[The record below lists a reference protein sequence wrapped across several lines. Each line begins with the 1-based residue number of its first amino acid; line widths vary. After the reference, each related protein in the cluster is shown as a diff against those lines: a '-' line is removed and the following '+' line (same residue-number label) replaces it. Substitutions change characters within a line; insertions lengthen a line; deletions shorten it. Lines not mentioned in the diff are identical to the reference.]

1 MKFLSEFYAIS
12 TRTNY
17 SDAELLYYPIEHT
30 IMEKLYTAE
39 VTATGGRDG
48 HIKSSDGTL
57 NLDIHTP
64 MEMGG
69 QGGGTNPEQLFAAA
83 WGPCYLGALGSVAK
97 TAGVDTTEATVKVQV
112 SFNKDGNAYALSAE
126 LDVHIPG
133 ISTEEAQSLA
143 DKAHKACPYSKA
155 TRGNIEVRVTAL

>member
-1 MKFLSEFYAIS
+1 M
-12 TRTNY
+12 
-17 SDAELLYYPIEHT
+17 LYQPIQKL

-48 HIKSSDGTL
+48 HIKSSEGTL
-57 NLDIHTP
+57 DFNIRTP

-69 QGGGTNPEQLFAAA
+69 QGGATNPEQLFAAA

-97 TAGVDTTEATVKVQV
+97 LAGVDTTDASVKVGV
-112 SFNKDGNAYALSAE
+112 SFNKDGNAYVLSAE

-133 ISTEEAQSLA
+133 ISTEEAQTLA